1 MQRFKLFRMFLKKNF
16 IYFKR
21 AWNEAER
28 KNKIIIW
35 FATLYKYFAERIT
48 KIFRVEFEV
57 FRRLLVCHLNL
68 GIF

>member
-1 MQRFKLFRMFLKKNF
+1 M
-16 IYFKR
+16 YFKR

-57 FRRLLVCHLNL
+57 FRRLLACHLNL